1 MLFFICYII
10 RQWRSNMDPVLI
22 VLRGNAVTGKTS
34 VASALQER
42 LGTTNVMLVQQDI
55 TEKHID
61 TQIPM
66 IQKLV
71 NYGKKHFHYV
81 ILDGILPKE
90 LYGEMLHSFIED
102 FGSQQLVYYF
112 NDSFE
117 RTLKH
122 NEQKIQPY
130 DIDKLKSW
138 WTDSDIL
145 SVEDIKLENGEIEEY
160 TNQIIDDIND
170 LPLF

>member
-1 MLFFICYII
+1 
-10 RQWRSNMDPVLI
+10 MDPVLI
-22 VLRGNAVTGKTS
+22 VLRGNAATGKTS
-34 VASALQER
+34 VALSLQER

-55 TEKHID
+55 TEEHAD
-61 TQIPM
+61 TQIQM

-81 ILDGILPKE
+81 ILDGVLPMDV
-90 LYGEMLHSFIED
+90 YGEMLNELIED

-117 RTLKH
+117 QTVKY
-122 NEQKIQPY
+122 NEQKIQPH

-138 WTDSDIL
+138 WIDSDLL
-145 SVEDIKLENGEIEEY
+145 SDEDVKLENSGIEQY
-160 TNQIIDDIND
+160 SDQIIDDIND

>member
-1 MLFFICYII
+1 
-10 RQWRSNMDPVLI
+10 MDPVLI

-42 LGTTNVMLVQQDI
+42 LGTTKVMLVQQDI
-55 TEKHID
+55 TEKHTD

-81 ILDGILPKE
+81 ILDGVLSKE
-90 LYGEMLHSFIED
+90 VYGEMLHSFIED
-102 FGSQQLVYYF
+102 FGSHQLVYYF

-117 RTLKH
+117 QTLKH
-122 NEQKIQPY
+122 NEQKIQPH
-130 DIDKLKSW
+130 DITKLKSW

>member
-1 MLFFICYII
+1 M
-10 RQWRSNMDPVLI
+10 
-22 VLRGNAVTGKTS
+22 TGKTS

-61 TQIPM
+61 TQILM

-81 ILDGILPKE
+81 ILDGVLSKE
-90 LYGEMLHSFIED
+90 VYGEMLHSFIED
-102 FGSQQLVYYF
+102 FGSHQLVYYF

-117 RTLKH
+117 QTLKH
-122 NEQKIQPY
+122 NEQKIQPH
-130 DIDKLKSW
+130 DITKLKSW

>member
-1 MLFFICYII
+1 
-10 RQWRSNMDPVLI
+10 
-22 VLRGNAVTGKTS
+22 
-34 VASALQER
+34 
-42 LGTTNVMLVQQDI
+42 
-55 TEKHID
+55 
-61 TQIPM
+61 M

-81 ILDGILPKE
+81 ILDGILPKKV
-90 LYGEMLHSFIED
+90 YGEMLHSFIED
-102 FGSQQLVYYF
+102 FGSHQLVYYF

-117 RTLKH
+117 QTLKH
-122 NEQKIQPY
+122 NEQKIQPH
-130 DIDKLKSW
+130 DITKLKSW